1 MSTQITPVYP
11 PMDGSI
17 RPAYLVDFHITH
29 NPTLPAFVYSEA
41 PGSVVEVS
49 FLEFGRAAH
58 RAAHLLKENEGDV
71 VALIA
76 NMDNLLYQT
85 LVAGMMRAGLVV
97 RLFCSSNPKSFTNS
111 TCLQPFPISPH
122 NSPEAIVSLLQ
133 KTLCTRILTTSPSLG
148 SLISQVIAL
157 APFKVE
163 EAPTISQCYPS
174 LGHET
179 VLDSFGP
186 YPELVGEFDM
196 DRVIFYEHS
205 SGSTGLPKPIPQTS
219 RATLGWCSLG
229 TLFLSS
235 FVNMRMLLIQHQT
248 ASSHSVM

>member
-97 RLFCSSNPKSFTNS
+97 RLFCSSNPKSFTDS
-111 TCLQPFPISPH
+111 TCFAAIPYLPAQLPRGH
-122 NSPEAIVSLLQ
+122 RLTSPEDLVHAHPHHITVTWQPYLSSHRTCSVQGGRGAHYLAVLSLPR
-133 KTLCTRILTTSPSLG
+133 TR
-148 SLISQVIAL
+148 
-157 APFKVE
+157 
-163 EAPTISQCYPS
+163 
-174 LGHET
+174 
-179 VLDSFGP
+179 DSFG
-186 YPELVGEFDM
+186 F
-196 DRVIFYEHS
+196 I
-205 SGSTGLPKPIPQTS
+205 
-219 RATLGWCSLG
+219 W
-229 TLFLSS
+229 
-235 FVNMRMLLIQHQT
+235 
-248 ASSHSVM
+248 SVS